1 MIINVNY
8 FRKFGG
14 TGMKGKL
21 WSLLSIFAI
30 LSLFV
35 LAACGN
41 TNEKTSKEE
50 EKTPKPEATSYSVEH
65 AMGTTEIPATPERV
79 VILTN
84 EGTEAL
90 LALGVKPVG
99 AVMSWDQDPWYEHI
113 SAEMDGV
120 EVVGDEMEVNIE
132 KIAELKPDLII
143 GNKVRQEAMY
153 DKLKA
158 IAPTVFSD
166 DLAGDWKI
174 NFELYA
180 KALNLT
186 EKGKE
191 VIADY
196 DNRVEEVKTKLGD
209 KVNQEISVVR
219 FSSRPTRIY
228 YTDSFSGVVFDQLG
242 FKRAEHQAKL
252 FTKDNKMGNFAV
264 EVDKELIPEMDAD
277 VLFYFTYADS
287 QAVEDE
293 WTNDPLWKNLT
304 AVKEGNA
311 HKVSDIIWNTAGG
324 VKAANIMLDDIEK
337 IFTEK

>member
-1 MIINVNY
+1 MK
-8 FRKFGG
+8 RKF
-14 TGMKGKL
+14 
-21 WSLLSIFAI
+21 WSAFSIFSI
-30 LSLFV
+30 LVLFV

-41 TNEKTSKEE
+41 TNEKTSEE
-50 EKTPKPEATSYSVEH
+50 EKEAAEPKAAGYTVEH
-65 AMGTTEIPATPERV
+65 AMGTTELPATPERV

-113 SAEMDGV
+113 SAEMEGV
-120 EVVGDEMEVNIE
+120 EVVGDEIEVNIE
-132 KIAELKPDLII
+132 KIAELNPDLII
-143 GNKVRQEAMY
+143 GNKIRQEAIY
-153 DKLKA
+153 DQLKA
-158 IAPTVFSD
+158 IAPTVFSE

-180 KALNLT
+180 KALNLA
-186 EKGKE
+186 EKGQE
-191 VIADY
+191 VMAEY
-196 DNRVEEVKTKLGD
+196 DNKVEDVKAKLGD
-209 KVNQEISVVR
+209 KVNQEISIVR

-242 FKRAEHQAKL
+242 FKRAAHQAKL
-252 FTKDNKMGNFAV
+252 FTPDNKMGNFAV

-287 QAVEDE
+287 IAVEEE
-293 WTNDPLWKNLT
+293 WINDPLWKNLT

-324 VKAANIMLDDIEK
+324 VIAANMMLDDIEK
-337 IFTEK
+337 IFTEQ

>member
-1 MIINVNY
+1 
-8 FRKFGG
+8 
-14 TGMKGKL
+14 MKGKL
-21 WSLLSIFAI
+21 RSLLTLFVF
-30 LSLFV
+30 LSLLL

-41 TNEKTSKEE
+41 TNESADKEE
-50 EKTPKPEATSYSVEH
+50 AKTQAAETTSYSVEH

-113 SAEMDGV
+113 SDEMDGV
-120 EVVGDEMEVNIE
+120 EVVGDESEVNIE

-153 DKLKA
+153 EKFKA
-158 IAPTVFSD
+158 IAPTVFSE

-186 EKGKE
+186 DKGKE
-191 VIADY
+191 VMVQY
-196 DNRVEEVKTKLGD
+196 DNKVEEVKTKLGD
-209 KVNQEISVVR
+209 KVNQEISIVR

-242 FKRAEHQAKL
+242 FKRAAHQAKL

-277 VLFYFTYADS
+277 ALFYFTYADS
-287 QAVEDE
+287 TAVEEE

-304 AVKEGNA
+304 AVKEGHA
-311 HKVSDIIWNTAGG
+311 YKVSDIIWNTAGG
-324 VKAANIMLDDIEK
+324 VKAANLMLDDIEK
-337 IFTEK
+337 IFTEQ

>member
-1 MIINVNY
+1 MQ
-8 FRKFGG
+8 R
-14 TGMKGKL
+14 KL
-21 WSLLSIFAI
+21 WSVFSILTI

-41 TNEKTSKEE
+41 TSDESTKEE
-50 EKTPKPEATSYSVEH
+50 KEEPKAESTSYTVEH
-65 AMGTTEIPATPERV
+65 AMGSTEIPDTPERV

-90 LALGVKPVG
+90 LALDVKPVG

-113 SAEMDGV
+113 SAEMEGV
-120 EVVGDEMEVNIE
+120 EVVGDEIEVNVE

-143 GNKVRQEAMY
+143 GNKIRQEALY
-153 DKLKA
+153 DQLKG

-180 KALNLT
+180 KALNLSD
-186 EKGKE
+186 KGAE
-191 VIADY
+191 VMAEY
-196 DNRVEEVKTKLGD
+196 DQKVEELKTTLGD
-209 KVNQEISVVR
+209 KVNQEISIVR

-228 YTDSFSGVVFDQLG
+228 YTDSFSGVVFEQLG
-242 FKRAEHQAKL
+242 FKRAAHQEKL
-252 FTKDNKMGNFAV
+252 FTEDNKMGNFAV

-277 VLFYFTYADS
+277 QLFYFTYADS
-287 QAVEDE
+287 AAVEEE
-293 WTNDPLWKNLT
+293 WINDPLWQNLS

-324 VKAANIMLDDIEK
+324 VKAANLMLEDIEK
-337 IFTEK
+337 IFAE

>member
-1 MIINVNY
+1 MN
-8 FRKFGG
+8 RKSRPLF
-14 TGMKGKL
+14 L
-21 WSLLSIFAI
+21 IFAI
-30 LSLFV
+30 LLFFV

-50 EKTPKPEATSYSVEH
+50 KEAAEPKVTSYSVEH
-65 AMGTTEIPATPERV
+65 AMGTTELPATPERV

-90 LALGVKPVG
+90 LELGVKPVG

-113 SAEMDGV
+113 SAEMEGV

-132 KIAELKPDLII
+132 KIAQLKPDLII
-143 GNKVRQEAMY
+143 GNKVRQEALY
-153 DKLKA
+153 DQLNA
-158 IAPTVFSD
+158 IAPTVFSE

-186 EKGKE
+186 EKGQE
-191 VIADY
+191 VMAEY
-196 DNRVEEVKTKLGD
+196 DNTVEKLKATLGD

-242 FKRAEHQAKL
+242 FKRASHQAKL
-252 FTKDNKMGNFAV
+252 FTPDNKMGNFAV

-287 QAVEDE
+287 IAVEEE
-293 WTNDPLWKNLT
+293 WTNDPLFKNLT

-324 VKAANIMLDDIEK
+324 VIAANIMLDEIEK

>member
-1 MIINVNY
+1 MK
-8 FRKFGG
+8 RKF
-14 TGMKGKL
+14 
-21 WSLLSIFAI
+21 WSLFSIFAI

-41 TNEKTSKEE
+41 TNEKTSNEETE
-50 EKTPKPEATSYSVEH
+50 EKESAEPKDTSYSVEH
-65 AMGTTEIPATPERV
+65 AMGTTELPATPKRV

-113 SAEMDGV
+113 SAEMEGV

-143 GNKVRQEAMY
+143 GNKVRQEALY
-153 DKLKA
+153 DQLKA
-158 IAPTVFSD
+158 IAPTVFSE

-180 KALNLT
+180 KALNLD
-186 EKGKE
+186 EKGQE
-191 VIADY
+191 VMAEY
-196 DNRVEEVKTKLGD
+196 DNKVEKLKATLGD

-228 YTDSFSGVVFDQLG
+228 YTDSFSGVVFNQLG
-242 FKRAEHQAKL
+242 FKRAAHQA
-252 FTKDNKMGNFAV
+252 
-264 EVDKELIPEMDAD
+264 E
-277 VLFYFTYADS
+277 
-287 QAVEDE
+287 
-293 WTNDPLWKNLT
+293 
-304 AVKEGNA
+304 
-311 HKVSDIIWNTAGG
+311 IIYSRQ
-324 VKAANIMLDDIEK
+324 
-337 IFTEK
+337 

>member
-1 MIINVNY
+1 
-8 FRKFGG
+8 
-14 TGMKGKL
+14 MKGKS
-21 WSLLSIFAI
+21 WSLLLIFAI
-30 LSLFV
+30 LSIFV

-41 TNEKTSKEE
+41 TNETASKEAE
-50 EKTPKPEATSYSVEH
+50 AEAPKAETESTSYSVEH

-158 IAPTVFSD
+158 IAPTVFAE

-191 VIADY
+191 VIAEY
-196 DNRVEEVKTKLGD
+196 DNKVEEVKTKLGD
-209 KVNQEISVVR
+209 KVNQEISIVR

-228 YTDSFSGVVFDQLG
+228 YTDSFSGVVFEQLG
-242 FKRAEHQAKL
+242 FKRAAHQAKL
-252 FTKDNKMGNFAV
+252 FTSDNKMGNFAV

-277 VLFYFTYADS
+277 ALFYFTYADS
-287 QAVEDE
+287 AAIEEE
-293 WTNDPLWKNLT
+293 WINDPLWQNLS
-304 AVKEGNA
+304 AVKEGHA
-311 HKVSDIIWNTAGG
+311 YKVSDIIWNTAGG
-324 VKAANIMLDDIEK
+324 VKAANMMLDDIEK
-337 IFTEK
+337 IFTEQ